1 MSDTKKMKK
10 KEKNIKKVRNVE
22 AEEETEELN
31 IHKYEKINKKL
42 KASAE
47 APEFK
52 KKKSIADKP
61 VVTQQPVQVDVEKKK
76 KKKNKNKE
84 LEAEVEPKAKAKAK
98 NNENTGS
105 VKVTAD
111 MIGNFDK
118 DDTNA
123 ALEKA
128 KGEEEAEENNDGE
141 PQEKSSNLFKYIQ
154 DQNKIAPENLK
165 SILNLKSLFQ
175 Q

>member
-10 KEKNIKKVRNVE
+10 KEKIIKKVRNVE
-22 AEEETEELN
+22 ADEETEELN

-42 KASAE
+42 KASSAE

-76 KKKNKNKE
+76 KKKKKNKE
-84 LEAEVEPKAKAKAK
+84 LEVESKAK
-98 NNENTGS
+98 NNENSGS

-111 MIGNFDK
+111 MIDNFDK
-118 DDTNA
+118 DDSNA

-128 KGEEEAEENNDGE
+128 IGEEEAEDNNDGE
-141 PQEKSSNLFKYIQ
+141 AQEKSSNCLNISRTK
-154 DQNKIAPENLK
+154 NKIAPESLK
-165 SILNLKSLFQ
+165 SILNFKKILD
-175 Q
+175 